1 MKAKLNINKE
11 NHTQAYRGKSAEK
24 KDKKKFLK
32 VATEKDTVLKGS
44 TIRCTAMEI
53 METRIQSDTSLNI

>member
-1 MKAKLNINKE
+1 MANLLK
-11 NHTQAYRGKSAEK
+11 R

-44 TIRCTAMEI
+44 TIRLTAMEI
-53 METRIQSDTSLNI
+53 METRIQSDNILENLKENKS